1 MSRPHENHQPDELT
15 PDAFGAGLPTP
26 PPHSTAGLPEEFRE
40 TAGWLSALVPAP
52 PRVDRDRLMFLAGAA
67 SVNSDTRFSAPEPRT
82 LNPDASSPAKGSGFR
97 VQRGFLWPA
106 TSAALA
112 ATSLALA
119 IALLARPTPAERIV
133 YRDRPI
139 HVAVDTPPPVSHP
152 APLTEP
158 LLATA
163 ASHTVLPSV
172 PAHNYLRTRDV
183 ALRHGLD
190 ALGTFPSAGG
200 DDSPVPTYRSMLES
214 LSPSR
219 PRAPSE
225 PPESTQM

>member
-1 MSRPHENHQPDELT
+1 MSRPHENHQPHELT
-15 PDAFGAGLPTP
+15 PAEQAWEGEAVVSDQRAEPLAAIEQSL
-26 PPHSTAGLPEEFRE
+26 A
-40 TAGWLSALVPAP
+40 ALAPAP

-67 SVNSDTRFSAPEPRT
+67 SATSDSRLPTPDPRPPT
-82 LNPDASSPAKGSGFR
+82 PDSRLPTPRAW
-97 VQRGFLWPA
+97 LWPA

-119 IALLARPTPAERIV
+119 IALLARPTPAEKIV

-139 HVAVDTPPPVSHP
+139 HVAVDAPPPASHP
-152 APLTEP
+152 APPTEP

-200 DDSPVPTYRSMLES
+200 DDAPVPTYRSLLES